1 MAGFVVMEENSAM
14 VRMPVPVKINNDEPA
29 LTLHLVKI
37 VVKFKLNGRVPWHC
51 EQKEKEMEKMF
62 FKKYGDIVVG
72 IFFMILSAILI
83 AMARALPKSQ
93 VMDIGPDFMPM
104 VIGVITFI
112 LAAILTVMSLANFKR
127 HVAEIDPA
135 SLPEC
140 DYVRVL
146 SSIILV
152 LIYVFAL
159 QPVGFIV
166 TTLVFLPLQMLVLAP
181 EDSRNKKGVIQI
193 LIIDVVFTLF
203 VFMLFRYAFKIVL
216 PAGIF
221 TI

>member
-1 MAGFVVMEENSAM
+1 
-14 VRMPVPVKINNDEPA
+14 
-29 LTLHLVKI
+29 
-37 VVKFKLNGRVPWHC
+37 
-51 EQKEKEMEKMF
+51 MF

-127 HVAEIDPA
+127 HAAEIDPA